1 MSLSQEKA
9 LVPNNIVQREED
21 DSEIP
26 SALRQ
31 SISHQGT
38 VSLSIKAVPLVIFLT
53 TSDHISE
60 NQKSSGKA
68 KPDQYRKE
76 WFGREFK
83 EILLAATPLLTTEAQ
98 TLNVSNQS
106 FKNIC
111 ILWISSEPLSF

>member
-60 NQKSSGKA
+60 NQKSLEKQNQINIEKNGLEGSLK
-68 KPDQYRKE
+68 KSC
-76 WFGREFK
+76 
-83 EILLAATPLLTTEAQ
+83 LLQLP
-98 TLNVSNQS
+98 
-106 FKNIC
+106 C
-111 ILWISSEPLSF
+111 